1 MCLLLIL
8 FTSMPRPLKCK
19 IIDICLEHDEF
30 FPNIETNNVIEISWE
45 ELQAIKLKD
54 LDNHGCILGAK
65 KMWISKS
72 TFANIY
78 NQAHKKISKAL
89 INGYKIKFKC

>member
-1 MCLLLIL
+1 MW
-8 FTSMPRPLKCK
+8 RPPKCK
-19 IIDICLEHDEF
+19 IIDICLEHNEFIPNSNVSDET
-30 FPNIETNNVIEISWE
+30 IILYSD

-54 LDNHGCILGAK
+54 IDYLNCIEWAK

-78 NQAHKKISKAL
+78 NKAHHKISKAL
-89 INGYKIKFKC
+89 INWYKIQFKC